1 MTTIFTEELKYVRSP
16 AIVCDLCNGVCK
28 GHRLKI
34 SWEDVDPKF
43 ENVIWIDNQPAYQ
56 VDDTELSTITHLKWN
71 FPQNGP
77 GEVKE

>member
-34 SWEDVDPKF
+34 SWEDVDPKLP
-43 ENVIWIDNQPAYQ
+43 NKVWIDGQVAY
-56 VDDTELSTITHLKWN
+56 ELEDNEVSTICFLKVN
-71 FPQNGP
+71 FDRDGP
-77 GEVKE
+77 GEIKE